1 MGDSSR
7 SVTSIGGPC
16 EYITPIGVR
25 VPHNPL
31 LMVKG
36 INTGYL
42 IIFESVGNKLLRLFT
57 GLTKVKM

>member
-1 MGDSSR
+1 
-7 SVTSIGGPC
+7 
-16 EYITPIGVR
+16 
-25 VPHNPL
+25 

-42 IIFESVGNKLLRLFT
+42 IIFVSVGNKLLRLFT